1 MTSSRSAA
9 LVVGLAALAAFGA
22 GCHGKEAE
30 KRGPVGPVAGA
41 ERGACRADRGCD
53 PGLTCLSD
61 LCVRPPAADCAK
73 VGETLAYI
81 LLDNY
86 APREE
91 RERTRADIARQCQ
104 DQGLSVEDGQC
115 LIRAKDRAEVRAC
128 PRGLGFGDC
137 KRIVAHLDGIRGA
150 SGVDAYLVTG
160 ADRIIARCRTE
171 SPLLGFERC
180 VLAARTIVDVE
191 SCTW

>member
-1 MTSSRSAA
+1 MITSSLSAA
-9 LVVGLAALAAFGA
+9 IAALAALTLGA
-22 GCHGKEAE
+22 GCHGKEAD
-30 KRGPVGPVAGA
+30 KREPAGPVAGA

-86 APREE
+86 AAREE
-91 RERTRADIARQCQ
+91 REATRADVARQCQ
-104 DQGLSVEDGQC
+104 EQGLSVEDGQC

-128 PRGLGFGDC
+128 PRVVGFGDC
-137 KRIVAHLDGIRGA
+137 KRITAHLDGIRGA

-160 ADRIIARCRTE
+160 ADRIIARCRNE
-171 SPLLGFERC
+171 SPTLGFERC
-180 VLAARTIVDVE
+180 VLAAGTIADVDA
-191 SCTW
+191 CTW